1 LIRRFF
7 ERHRIILR
15 RNLHTAEQDRP
26 AGTPLMFSR
35 YDTDMHYGSHVDDAL
50 MHGMRTDVSFT
61 LFVSGRQPAA
71 ELFAHLHRD
80 RAVGSRVRAVP
91 DGRNPT
97 SRMAIS
103 GARVERL
110 SAETY
115 PTTISATARAV
126 AMATRA
132 TRTQNTSTLL
142 MGRTPTSRSSAR
154 PRMR

>member
-61 LFVSGRQPAA
+61 LFVS
-71 ELFAHLHRD
+71 
-80 RAVGSRVRAVP
+80 
-91 DGRNPT
+91 
-97 SRMAIS
+97 
-103 GARVERL
+103 ARVERL